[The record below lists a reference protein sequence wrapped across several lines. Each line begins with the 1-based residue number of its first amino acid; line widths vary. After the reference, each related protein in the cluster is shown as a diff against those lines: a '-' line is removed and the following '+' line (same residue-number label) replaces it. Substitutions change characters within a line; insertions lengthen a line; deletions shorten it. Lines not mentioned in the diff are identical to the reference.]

1 MGLLDYFSKRS
12 NYLFIIILG
21 LLGVGIIL
29 VTLFNFP
36 PSVIA
41 LVGILSIF
49 VGAIRDILNQNAAD
63 IESAKNKDS
72 EDAFRRMTEER
83 METITKKVS
92 ENKTLVERTQVLE
105 SEKQIWADKQRIFTT
120 FMHKGVVKEE
130 SLLESL
136 SQETFIEI
144 YHFNAG
150 TPKKYLKL
158 LPEGKKAM
166 EKILDDLGFVP
177 VGFGPGSYFFH
188 VISTNSLPEEL
199 REPVDLEA
207 YIKKMEIK
215 SWKVV
220 EKKLQETD
228 PDEYKSFKEKEKN
241 KWNLIYFLSKVFP
254 ANLRVGFINYQNF
267 DSEFLPYLARFSK
280 KIKNVD
286 KKRLEEL
293 IHLASIEYFIDF
305 VPPADRDILLK
316 AEDKIKSDLKVN
328 QLFDYEKIPEEEW
341 IKITAGLF
349 EKQKAT
355 EYGKG
360 IYASVKRDLPIIRE
374 FL

>member
-1 MGLLDYFSKRS
+1 MGLSDYFSKRS
-12 NYLFIIILG
+12 NYLFIIILS
-21 LLGVGIIL
+21 LLAVGILL

-41 LVGILSIF
+41 LVGMLSIF
-49 VGAIRDILNQNAAD
+49 IGALRDILNQNAAD

-72 EDAFRRMTEER
+72 EEAFRRMTEEK

-92 ENKTLVERTQVLE
+92 ENKTLVERAQVLE

-158 LPEGKKAM
+158 LPDGKKAM

-177 VGFGPGSYFFH
+177 VGFGPGGYFFH
-188 VISTNSLPEEL
+188 VISTSSLPEEL

-228 PDEYKSFKEKEKN
+228 PDEYKSFKEKEKS

-254 ANLRVGFINYQNF
+254 ANLRVGYINYQNF
-267 DSEFLPYLARFSK
+267 DSSFLPYLARFSK

-286 KKRLEEL
+286 KKRLEEI

-305 VPPADRDILLK
+305 IPVADKEILLK
-316 AEDKIKSDLKVN
+316 AEDKIKSDLKIK
-328 QLFDYEKIPEEEW
+328 QLFDYETIPEEEW
-341 IKITAGLF
+341 IKITSGLF
-349 EKQKAT
+349 DKPKDI